1 MKISVTL
8 SANAGVAINFD
19 GHRVWVDALH
29 NQKVDGFSAV
39 CPSLQKQMMRSL
51 AFSDPGCICYTHC
64 HPDHFSEELTASAK
78 ALWPEATLY
87 LPEQIFQEQILVQGQ
102 LANHRE
108 GQLNLHFFRLP
119 HEGAQYAGCVHYGI
133 LLSLEEKHILIPGDC
148 QVAADALARAV
159 KDIPI
164 DLALLNF
171 PWATLKKGHSF
182 VREVLRPKQTLLY
195 HLPFEA
201 DDINGFRQAAEKAL
215 TRENSGD
222 MHLLWNPLQTIDLD
236 I

>member
-8 SANAGVAINFD
+8 SANAGVAIDFG

-39 CPSLQKQMMRSL
+39 FPGLQKQMIQSS
-51 AFSDPGCICYTHC
+51 AFSDPECICYTHC

-78 ALWPEATLY
+78 ALWPEAVLY
-87 LPEQIFQEQILVQGQ
+87 LPEQIFPEQILLQGQ
-102 LANHRE
+102 SVNHRE
-108 GQLNLHFFRLP
+108 GQLNLQFIRLP
-119 HEGAQYAGCVHYGI
+119 HEGAQYAGCIHYGI
-133 LLSLEEKHILIPGDC
+133 LLSLEGKHILIPGDC
-148 QVAADALARAV
+148 QVAADALAQAV

-171 PWATLKKGHSF
+171 PWLTLKKGYTF
-182 VREVLRPKQTLLY
+182 LREVLQPKQTLLY
-195 HLPFEA
+195 HLPFEE
-201 DDINGFRQAAEKAL
+201 DDVNGFRQSAEKAL
-215 TRENSGD
+215 ARENTGE
-222 MHLLWNPLQTIDLD
+222 MQLLWNPLQTIVLD

>member
-39 CPSLQKQMMRSL
+39 CPSLQKQMMQSSV
-51 AFSDPGCICYTHC
+51 FSNPECICYTHC

-78 ALWPEATLY
+78 ALWPEAKLY
-87 LPEQIFQEQILVQGQ
+87 LPEPVFSEQILVQGQ
-102 LANHRE
+102 SAIHRE
-108 GQLNLHFFRLP
+108 GQLNLHFIRLP
-119 HEGAQYAGCVHYGI
+119 HEGAQYTGCIHYGI
-133 LLSLEEKHILIPGDC
+133 LLSLEGKHILIPGDC
-148 QVAADALARAV
+148 QVAADALEQAV
-159 KDIPI
+159 QDVPV

-171 PWATLKKGHSF
+171 PWLTLKKGHTF
-182 VREVLRPKQTLLY
+182 LQEVLRPKQTLLY

-215 TRENSGD
+215 AREHS
-222 MHLLWNPLQTIDLD
+222 MEMQLLWNPLQTIVLD

>member
-8 SANAGVAINFD
+8 SANAGVAIDFG

-39 CPSLQKQMMRSL
+39 CPSLQKQMMRSP

-64 HPDHFSEELTASAK
+64 HPDHFSRELTAEAK
-78 ALWPEATLY
+78 TLWPNTKLY
-87 LPEQIFQEQILVQGQ
+87 LPENMFPEQILVQGQ
-102 LANHRE
+102 SVSYRE
-108 GQLNLHFFRLP
+108 GNLTLHFIRLP
-119 HEGAQYAGCVHYGI
+119 HEGAQYAGCIHYGI
-133 LLSLEEKHILIPGDC
+133 LLSLAGKNVLIPGDC

-182 VREVLRPKQTLLY
+182 VREALRPKQTLLY